1 MATKTSIFSSVISGS
16 PMITSEK
23 LVGSENYLSWSA
35 SVELWFM
42 GQGYEDH
49 LVTQEADIP
58 EVERVQW
65 RKIDAQLCSV
75 LWQSVDPK
83 ILLHLR
89 AYKTCFKFWTQAK
102 GLYTNDIQRLY
113 KVASAIVH
121 ISQQD
126 LDLSTYIGQIASLK
140 EEFLTVMPLTPDVGA
155 QQTQLDKFFMVLTL
169 IGLRPD
175 LEPVRDQILGSSSVP
190 SLDDVFARLLRISST
205 QTLPSDSIS
214 DSSVLVSHTTS
225 RGGRS
230 GNRGRGQRPHCTYC
244 NKLGHTRDR
253 CYQLHGRPPR
263 TAHVAQSSDSQL
275 PQPPSSSASQAS
287 QASVASV
294 AQPGNAS
301 ACLTHTSSLGPWILD
316 SGASDHLSGNKDL
329 FSSITTTS
337 ALPTVTLANGSQ
349 TVAKGI
355 GLALPL
361 PSLPLTSVLYT
372 PECPFNLISISKITR
387 TLNCSITFSDKFVT
401 LQDRSTGKTIG
412 IGRESQGL
420 YHLTSDSSPAVCIS
434 TDAPLLIH
442 SRLGHPSLSKFQKM
456 VPRFSTLSSL
466 SCESCQLGKHTRVS
480 FPKRLN
486 NRAKSPFE
494 LVHTDV
500 WGPCRTASTLGFQY
514 FVTFIDDYSRSPF
527 TSFMSHHGILH
538 QSSCA
543 HTPQQNGVAERKNR
557 HLVETA
563 RTILLHS
570 NIPHFLL
577 FPDQPLYFL
586 PPRVFG
592 CTCFVHILTPG
603 QDKLSAKAMKCLFL
617 GYSRLQKGYRC
628 YSLETHRYFISA
640 DVTFFEDSPFF
651 STTSESLP
659 VSEVLPLPIVSP
671 SDVVPPRPLQVYHR
685 RPRVAAPLPFAEAP
699 ADSLPIPSA
708 SPAPAL
714 PSPDDLPI
722 AIRKGTR
729 STRNPHPIY
738 NFLSYHRLSS
748 PYSAFVSA
756 ISSVS
761 LPKSTHEALSHPGW
775 RQAMVDEMAALHSNG
790 TWDLVVLPS
799 GKSTVGCRWVYA
811 VKVGPDGQVDRLKAR
826 LVAKGYTQV
835 YGSDYGDT
843 FCCQDC
849 FCPLASLHGCWP
861 LYQLDIKNVFLHG
874 DLAEEVYMEQPPG
887 FVAQGE
893 SGLVCRLRRSL
904 YGLKQSPRA
913 WFGRFSSVVQEFG
926 MLRSTADHSVF
937 YHHNSLGQ
945 CIYLTKDLGKLK
957 YFLGIEIAQ
966 SSSGVVLS
974 QRKYALDIMEETGML
989 DCKPIDTPMDPNV
1002 KLVPGQGEPL
1012 GDPGRYRRLVGKLNY
1027 LTITRPDISFPVSVV
1042 SQFLQSP
1049 CDSHWDAVIR
1059 ILRYIKSTPGQ
1070 GVLYENRGHT
1080 QVVGYTDADWA
1091 GSPTDRRSTSG
1102 YCVFIGGNLI
1112 SWKSKKQDVVARSSA
1127 EAEYRAMALATCEL
1141 IWLRH
1146 LLRELRFGKD
1156 EQMKLICDNQAA
1168 LHIASNPVFHERT
1181 KHIEVDCHFI
1191 REKIASGCVATSFVN
1206 SNDQLADIFTKS
1218 LRGPRIKYICNKL
1231 GAYDV
1236 YAPA

>member
-1 MATKTSIFSSVISGS
+1 
-16 PMITSEK
+16 MITSEK

-58 EVERVQW
+58 E
-65 RKIDAQLCSV
+65 
-75 LWQSVDPK
+75 
-83 ILLHLR
+83 

-175 LEPVRDQILGSSSVP
+175 LEPIRDQILGSSSVP
-190 SLDDVFARLLRISST
+190 SLDDVFARLLR
-205 QTLPSDSIS
+205 
-214 DSSVLVSHTTS
+214 
-225 RGGRS
+225 GRS
-230 GNRGRGQRPHCTYC
+230 GTRGRGQRPHCTYC

-263 TAHVAQSSDSQL
+263 TAHMAQSSDSPL
-275 PQPPSSSASQAS
+275 PQPPSSSASQTS
-287 QASVASV
+287 QASIASV

-316 SGASDHLSGNKDL
+316 SGASDHLS
-329 FSSITTTS
+329 
-337 ALPTVTLANGSQ
+337 
-349 TVAKGI
+349 GI

-442 SRLGHPSLSKFQKM
+442 NRLGHPSLSKFQRWSSFFHF
-456 VPRFSTLSSL
+456 VVASVDNAREYFS
-466 SCESCQLGKHTRVS
+466 
-480 FPKRLN
+480 
-486 NRAKSPFE
+486 A
-494 LVHTDV
+494 
-500 WGPCRTASTLGFQY
+500 
-514 FVTFIDDYSRSPF
+514 PF

-570 NIPHFLL
+570 NVPFRFWGDAVLTACYLINRMPSSVLHDQIPHSLL

-659 VSEVLPLPIVSP
+659 VSEVLPIPIVSP
-671 SDVVPPRPLQVYHR
+671 PDVVPPRPLQVYHR

-699 ADSLPIPSA
+699 ADSLPTLRLL
-708 SPAPAL
+708 L
-714 PSPDDLPI
+714 P
-722 AIRKGTR
+722 
-729 STRNPHPIY
+729 
-738 NFLSYHRLSS
+738 RLCLLLMTY
-748 PYSAFVSA
+748 PLLFG
-756 ISSVS
+756 
-761 LPKSTHEALSHPGW
+761 KSTHEALSHPGW
-775 RQAMVDEMAALHSNG
+775 RQAMVMKWLLCTLMALG
-790 TWDLVVLPS
+790 ILLFYP
-799 GKSTVGCRWVYA
+799 
-811 VKVGPDGQVDRLKAR
+811 L
-826 LVAKGYTQV
+826 V

-843 FCCQDC
+843 FS
-849 FCPLASLHGCWP
+849 PVAKIASVRLLLSMAAMCSWP
-861 LYQLDIKNVFLHG
+861 LIRGV
-874 DLAEEVYMEQPPG
+874 
-887 FVAQGE
+887 
-893 SGLVCRLRRSL
+893 
-904 YGLKQSPRA
+904 
-913 WFGRFSSVVQEFG
+913 WFSVQVTLFSIWLETISSSMVWLFCSVVQEFG
-926 MLRSTADHSVF
+926 MLAVQQTIQFSIIITPWGSVF
-937 YHHNSLGQ
+937 IWLFMWTTLSLQ
-945 CIYLTKDLGKLK
+945 VLIRM
-957 YFLGIEIAQ
+957 IAQ
-966 SSSGVVLS
+966 SSFGVVLS
-974 QRKYALDIMEETGML
+974 QRKYALDILEEIGML
-989 DCKPIDTPMDPNV
+989 DCKPVDTPMDPNV

-1080 QVVGYTDADWA
+1080 EVVGYTDADWA

-1141 IWLRH
+1141 I
-1146 LLRELRFGKD
+1146 
-1156 EQMKLICDNQAA
+1156 C
-1168 LHIASNPVFHERT
+1168 
-1181 KHIEVDCHFI
+1181 
-1191 REKIASGCVATSFVN
+1191 
-1206 SNDQLADIFTKS
+1206 
-1218 LRGPRIKYICNKL
+1218 
-1231 GAYDV
+1231 
-1236 YAPA
+1236 

>member
-1 MATKTSIFSSVISGS
+1 MTPTSLLSSPVLPSEPYTYLFWGFLPPPTLQTIVPASFGYFFSHPNPCTCLRKCSSTFPVVPRRDLKPS
-16 PMITSEK
+16 PFPVVPRRD
-23 LVGSENYLSWSA
+23 LQPDNYLSWSA
-35 SVELWFM
+35 SVEIWFM

-49 LVTQEADIP
+49 LITQEADIP
-58 EVERVQW
+58 E
-65 RKIDAQLCSV
+65 
-75 LWQSVDPK
+75 
-83 ILLHLR
+83 
-89 AYKTCFKFWTQAK
+89 
-102 GLYTNDIQRLY
+102 
-113 KVASAIVH
+113 
-121 ISQQD
+121 
-126 LDLSTYIGQIASLK
+126 
-140 EEFLTVMPLTPDVGA
+140 
-155 QQTQLDKFFMVLTL
+155 LDKFFLVLTL

-190 SLDDVFARLLRISST
+190 SLDDVFARLLRIST
-205 QTLPSDSIS
+205 QTLPFDSTS
-214 DSSVLVSHTTS
+214 DSSVLVFQTNS

-230 GNRGRGQRPHCTYC
+230 STQGRGQRPHCTYC

-263 TAHVAQSSDSQL
+263 IAHVAQSSDSPL
-275 PQPPSSSASQAS
+275 PQPPSSSASQ
-287 QASVASV
+287 ASV

-316 SGASDHLSGNKDL
+316 SGASDQYLVLVWPFLCLLYLSL
-329 FSSITTTS
+329 LSFI
-337 ALPTVTLANGSQ
+337 L
-349 TVAKGI
+349 
-355 GLALPL
+355 
-361 PSLPLTSVLYT
+361 
-372 PECPFNLISISKITR
+372 
-387 TLNCSITFSDKFVT
+387 LNDW
-401 LQDRSTGKTIG
+401 STGKTIG

-442 SRLGHPSLSKFQKM
+442 NRLGHPSLSKFQKM
-456 VPRFSTLSSL
+456 VPRFS
-466 SCESCQLGKHTRVS
+466 HFV
-480 FPKRLN
+480 
-486 NRAKSPFE
+486 
-494 LVHTDV
+494 V
-500 WGPCRTASTLGFQY
+500 ASVDNAREY
-514 FVTFIDDYSRSPF
+514 FSAPF

-543 HTPQQNGVAERKNR
+543 HTPQQNGTLFFTACYLINR
-557 HLVETA
+557 MPSSV
-563 RTILLHS
+563 LHDQ
-570 NIPHFLL
+570 IPHSLL
-577 FPDQPLYFL
+577 FPDQLLYFL
-586 PPRVFG
+586 PPHVFG

-603 QDKLSAKAMKCLFL
+603 QDKLSVKAMKCLFL
-617 GYSRLQKGYRC
+617 GYSRLQRGYRC

-651 STTSESLP
+651 STTSESFP
-659 VSEVLPLPIVSP
+659 VSEVLPIPIVFP
-671 SDVVPPRPLQVYHR
+671 PDAMPPRPLQ
-685 RPRVAAPLPFAEAP
+685 
-699 ADSLPIPSA
+699 
-708 SPAPAL
+708 
-714 PSPDDLPI
+714 
-722 AIRKGTR
+722 
-729 STRNPHPIY
+729 
-738 NFLSYHRLSS
+738 
-748 PYSAFVSA
+748 
-756 ISSVS
+756 
-761 LPKSTHEALSHPGW
+761 
-775 RQAMVDEMAALHSNG
+775 
-790 TWDLVVLPS
+790 
-799 GKSTVGCRWVYA
+799 
-811 VKVGPDGQVDRLKAR
+811 
-826 LVAKGYTQV
+826 
-835 YGSDYGDT
+835 
-843 FCCQDC
+843 
-849 FCPLASLHGCWP
+849 
-861 LYQLDIKNVFLHG
+861 
-874 DLAEEVYMEQPPG
+874 
-887 FVAQGE
+887 
-893 SGLVCRLRRSL
+893 
-904 YGLKQSPRA
+904 
-913 WFGRFSSVVQEFG
+913 
-926 MLRSTADHSVF
+926 
-937 YHHNSLGQ
+937 
-945 CIYLTKDLGKLK
+945 TKDLGKLK

-974 QRKYALDIMEETGML
+974 QRKYALDILEETGML
-989 DCKPIDTPMDPNV
+989 DCKPVDTPMDPNV

-1059 ILRYIKSTPGQ
+1059 ILRYIKSTPSQ

-1127 EAEYRAMALATCEL
+1127 EVEYRAMALATCEL

-1181 KHIEVDCHFI
+1181 KHIEVDCYFI

>member
-1 MATKTSIFSSVISGS
+1 
-16 PMITSEK
+16 MITSEK

-49 LVTQEADIP
+49 LITQEADIP
-58 EVERVQW
+58 EVDRVQW

-75 LWQSVDPK
+75 LWQSVDPG
-83 ILLHLR
+83 ILLHLQ

-121 ISQQD
+121 LSQQD

-140 EEFLTVMPLTPDVGA
+140 EQFLTVMPLTPDVGA

-175 LEPVRDQILGSSSVP
+175 LEPIRDQILGSSSVP
-190 SLDDVFARLLRISST
+190 SLDDVFARLLRILST
-205 QTLPSDSIS
+205 QTLPSNSAS
-214 DSSVLVSHTTS
+214 DSSVLVSQTTS

-230 GNRGRGQRPHCTYC
+230 GTRGRGQRPHCTYC

-263 TAHVAQSSDSQL
+263 TAHMAQSSDSPL
-275 PQPPSSSASQAS
+275 PQPPSSSASQTS
-287 QASVASV
+287 QASIASV

-337 ALPTVTLANGSQ
+337 DLPTVTLANGSQ

-434 TDAPLLIH
+434 TD
-442 SRLGHPSLSKFQKM
+442 
-456 VPRFSTLSSL
+456 V
-466 SCESCQLGKHTRVS
+466 
-480 FPKRLN
+480 
-486 NRAKSPFE
+486 
-494 LVHTDV
+494 
-500 WGPCRTASTLGFQY
+500 
-514 FVTFIDDYSRSPF
+514 
-527 TSFMSHHGILH
+527 
-538 QSSCA
+538 
-543 HTPQQNGVAERKNR
+543 
-557 HLVETA
+557 
-563 RTILLHS
+563 
-570 NIPHFLL
+570 
-577 FPDQPLYFL
+577 
-586 PPRVFG
+586 
-592 CTCFVHILTPG
+592 
-603 QDKLSAKAMKCLFL
+603 
-617 GYSRLQKGYRC
+617 
-628 YSLETHRYFISA
+628 
-640 DVTFFEDSPFF
+640 
-651 STTSESLP
+651 
-659 VSEVLPLPIVSP
+659 
-671 SDVVPPRPLQVYHR
+671 
-685 RPRVAAPLPFAEAP
+685 
-699 ADSLPIPSA
+699 
-708 SPAPAL
+708 
-714 PSPDDLPI
+714 
-722 AIRKGTR
+722 
-729 STRNPHPIY
+729 
-738 NFLSYHRLSS
+738 
-748 PYSAFVSA
+748 
-756 ISSVS
+756 
-761 LPKSTHEALSHPGW
+761 
-775 RQAMVDEMAALHSNG
+775 
-790 TWDLVVLPS
+790 
-799 GKSTVGCRWVYA
+799 
-811 VKVGPDGQVDRLKAR
+811 
-826 LVAKGYTQV
+826 
-835 YGSDYGDT
+835 
-843 FCCQDC
+843 
-849 FCPLASLHGCWP
+849 
-861 LYQLDIKNVFLHG
+861 
-874 DLAEEVYMEQPPG
+874 
-887 FVAQGE
+887 
-893 SGLVCRLRRSL
+893 
-904 YGLKQSPRA
+904 
-913 WFGRFSSVVQEFG
+913 
-926 MLRSTADHSVF
+926 
-937 YHHNSLGQ
+937 
-945 CIYLTKDLGKLK
+945 
-957 YFLGIEIAQ
+957 
-966 SSSGVVLS
+966 
-974 QRKYALDIMEETGML
+974 
-989 DCKPIDTPMDPNV
+989 
-1002 KLVPGQGEPL
+1002 
-1012 GDPGRYRRLVGKLNY
+1012 
-1027 LTITRPDISFPVSVV
+1027 
-1042 SQFLQSP
+1042 
-1049 CDSHWDAVIR
+1049 VIR

-1127 EAEYRAMALATCEL
+1127 ETEYRAMALATCEL

-1146 LLRELRFGKD
+1146 LLQELRFGKD

-1168 LHIASNPVFHERT
+1168 LHIASNPVFHEMT